1 MKRTV
6 LASFTDLMLLPVT
19 IVPRSIG
26 AVGAIVQTGG
36 SAAVQ
41 GISMLNPG
49 RWIGTNVSSNV
60 ENGRQ
65 EGYTSAAEM
74 KGALV
79 EKGTVVFHTI
89 DHDGD
94 DEDDL
99 TGTCCVLGLIWAPV
113 LMYHKSQ

>member
-49 RWIGTNVSSNV
+49 RWIGTNVPSNA

-79 EKGTVVFHTI
+79 EKGTVVFQTI
-89 DHDGD
+89 HQDGD

-99 TGTCCVLGLIWAPV
+99 TGMHHILGFNMRPRANA
-113 LMYHKSQ
+113 S

>member
-1 MKRTV
+1 VKRTV

-49 RWIGTNVSSNV
+49 RWIGANGSGNA
-60 ENGRQ
+60 ENRRQ
-65 EGYTSAAEM
+65 KGYESALGM

-79 EKGTVVFHTI
+79 EKDTVVFQTI
-89 DHDGD
+89 DHDAD
-94 DEDDL
+94 DDDL
-99 TGTCCVLGLIWAPV
+99 TGTFCITALIC
-113 LMYHKSQ
+113 